1 MSFNGRQISAGRRRG
16 VFLYSVTLLFLFSF
30 PVHRCSINTTAQL
43 AHAIKPVFEYDERR
57 LPGNAHETV
66 FEARCFV
73 WSKVDELKGLIASKE
88 AKGTSIK
95 SSREAAAQ
103 KMIQYLLQKDE
114 HVKAESLPP
123 SSNVSAT
130 PS

>member
-1 MSFNGRQISAGRRRG
+1 M
-16 VFLYSVTLLFLFSF
+16 YSCTLMTLLLLFSS
-30 PVHRCSINTTAQL
+30 PVPRCSINTTAQL

-66 FEARCFV
+66 FESRCFV

-103 KMIQYLLQKDE
+103 KMVQYLLLKDE

-123 SSNVSAT
+123 SSNDSAPPT
-130 PS
+130 